1 MTKNIKFEDFLNNE
15 LKDPDFRAGFEEE
28 NNRLASSVAI
38 HQARENMGWTQN
50 ELAKHAD
57 VPRSTVART
66 ENGHNVSI
74 DTLTKLASAMGKTLK
89 IEIN

>member
-38 HQARENMGWTQN
+38 HQARENIG
-50 ELAKHAD
+50 
-57 VPRSTVART
+57 
-66 ENGHNVSI
+66 
-74 DTLTKLASAMGKTLK
+74 
-89 IEIN
+89 